1 MHCQSS
7 FSCHLGVDWIQ
18 HESNVFLG
26 LMNQVGAAT
35 QTDVVLSRPL
45 RPEYQQLA
53 LCCFLM
59 NLRSAPLFPHEH
71 QNTSQATKADSFF
84 SHGEWRD
91 VSFTELPTWQYVF
104 QLSKSCSCGPKPPL
118 KRRDVHWCVPYLFF
132 VHAKCFCSTIV
143 SVHLG
148 RALPVHDMK

>member
-1 MHCQSS
+1 MYCQSS

-18 HESNVFLG
+18 HESNCLLRVDESGRCCHTNRCGSESTSETRIPTACFVPFL
-26 LMNQVGAAT
+26 NEPQVCT
-35 QTDVVLSRPL
+35 S
-45 RPEYQQLA
+45 
-53 LCCFLM
+53 
-59 NLRSAPLFPHEH
+59 FPHEH

-132 VHAKCFCSTIV
+132 VHAKRFSSTIV